1 MTYFCFKF
9 WNIFNDSEYFLSEEV
24 KNWIRWAGLCWN
36 IKSND
41 DNIYPYILCGHI
53 LYSQCV
59 WQTDEIHQFNAVS
72 SEAAHGRWGVGG
84 WGGLCWGP
92 QQVQSDPRR
101 TQTELQPVSQTTSEL
116 RVIFGLMQ
124 RQNHKNQRVFPS
136 DILWVLRMALNE
148 SLLKRAISLI
158 LFPSQIY
165 TPINVQVW

>member
-1 MTYFCFKF
+1 MIQSIFFLKRWRTESDEQDYVEILNLMMIIFILISSVATYC
-9 WNIFNDSEYFLSEEV
+9 
-24 KNWIRWAGLCWN
+24 
-36 IKSND
+36 
-41 DNIYPYILCGHI
+41 
-53 LYSQCV
+53 
-59 WQTDEIHQFNAVS
+59 TVS
-72 SEAAHGRWGVGG
+72 VSDRQMRFISLMLFHLKQLMVGG
-84 WGGLCWGP
+84 GGGLCWGP
-92 QQVQSDPRR
+92 QQVQSDLRR